1 MQPNGIYDSSQ
12 IDNLTARVK
21 AKDAKIL
28 ELEKE
33 AALLRDEKTMMEVE
47 VRNQIVDKSALL
59 TGIG

>member
-59 TGIG
+59 TDIG